1 MAITGLPVRQA
12 ASTSESEDA
21 HGSPAYQSIH
31 SDARRCQHHRLRH
44 RQGRRIAENFSTF
57 LQLLTTQ
64 LKNQNPMD
72 PLDTNQFT
80 QQLVQFAQV
89 EQQMKQNDQLS
100 QIIAIEKS
108 AQSTVALS
116 YVGHTVV
123 VEGQTT
129 QLSLP
134 GAATWT
140 MNVAKPATATVTVK
154 DSTGQTCYTGTFAVQ
169 PGQQNFTWDGKG
181 NDGKQWPAG
190 SYTLTASAKD
200 ASGETS
206 AISTEVIAIVDSVDL
221 TKDPP
226 LLSINGKDYTVDQI
240 KRVLRPIVTAP
251 HRRPRQ

>member
-1 MAITGLPVRQA
+1 MALLPITPSTTTPGAASITGSA
-12 ASTSESEDA
+12 TDKAS
-21 HGSPAYQSIH
+21 
-31 SDARRCQHHRLRH
+31 
-44 RQGRRIAENFSTF
+44 IAENFSTF

-100 QIIAIEKS
+100 QILAFEKS

-134 GAATWT
+134 GVATWT
-140 MNVAKPATATVTVK
+140 MSVSKPATATVTVK
-154 DSTGQTCYTGTFAVQ
+154 DSTGQTCYTGSFSVQ

-190 SYTLTASAKD
+190 SYTLTATAKD

-206 AISTEVIAIVDSVDL
+206 AISTEIIAMVDSVDL

-226 LLSINGKDYTVDQI
+226 ILSINGKDYTVDQI

-251 HRRPRQ
+251 PPPTENNEAQNNAFSQLLSALPLGL

>member
-1 MAITGLPVRQA
+1 MALLPVTPSNTTPSAASITGSATDRA
-12 ASTSESEDA
+12 T
-21 HGSPAYQSIH
+21 
-31 SDARRCQHHRLRH
+31 
-44 RQGRRIAENFSTF
+44 IAENFSTF

-108 AQSTVALS
+108 AQATVALS
-116 YVGHTVV
+116 YVGHMVV

-129 QLSLP
+129 QLSVP
-134 GAATWT
+134 GVATWT
-140 MNVAKPATATVTVK
+140 MNVTKPATATVTVK

-181 NDGKQWPAG
+181 NDGKQWPSG

-206 AISTEVIAIVDSVDL
+206 AISTEVIAVVDSVDL

-226 LLSINGKDYTVDQI
+226 VLSINGKDYTTDQI
-240 KRVLRPIVTAP
+240 KRVLRPVIAAP
-251 HRRPRQ
+251 PPTETNNPENNAFSRLLSALPLGL

>member
-1 MAITGLPVRQA
+1 MATVPPITTGTGTSAVSGALDNVEI
-12 ASTSESEDA
+12 AS
-21 HGSPAYQSIH
+21 
-31 SDARRCQHHRLRH
+31 
-44 RQGRRIAENFSTF
+44 NFTTF

-100 QIIAIEKS
+100 QIIGIEKS

-116 YVGHTVV
+116 YVGQTVV

-140 MNVAKPATATVTVK
+140 MN
-154 DSTGQTCYTGTFAVQ
+154 
-169 PGQQNFTWDGKG
+169 
-181 NDGKQWPAG
+181 
-190 SYTLTASAKD
+190 
-200 ASGETS
+200 
-206 AISTEVIAIVDSVDL
+206 
-221 TKDPP
+221 
-226 LLSINGKDYTVDQI
+226 
-240 KRVLRPIVTAP
+240 
-251 HRRPRQ
+251 

>member
-1 MAITGLPVRQA
+1 MALLPINPSTPTPSAAGITGSA
-12 ASTSESEDA
+12 TDKAS
-21 HGSPAYQSIH
+21 
-31 SDARRCQHHRLRH
+31 
-44 RQGRRIAENFSTF
+44 IAENFSTF

-64 LKNQNPMD
+64 LKNQNPME

-80 QQLVQFAQV
+80 SQLVQFAQV

-100 QIIAIEKS
+100 QIIAIEKN
-108 AQSTVALS
+108 AQATVALS

-134 GAATWT
+134 GAAMWT

-154 DSTGQTCYTGTFAVQ
+154 DATGQTCYTGSFAVT

-190 SYTLTASAKD
+190 SYTLTATAKD
-200 ASGETS
+200 ASGESS
-206 AISTEVIAIVDSVDL
+206 AISTEVIAMVDSVDL

-251 HRRPRQ
+251 PPPTEESAQNNAFSQLLSALPLGL

>member
-1 MAITGLPVRQA
+1 MALLPITPTTTPGA
-12 ASTSESEDA
+12 ASFT
-21 HGSPAYQSIH
+21 GSAT
-31 SDARRCQHHRLRH
+31 DRAT
-44 RQGRRIAENFSTF
+44 IAENFSTF

-100 QIIAIEKS
+100 QIIAMEKS
-108 AQSTVALS
+108 AQSMVALS

-140 MNVAKPATATVTVK
+140 MSVSKPATATVTVK
-154 DSTGQTCYTGTFAVQ
+154 DATGQTCYTGSFAVH

-190 SYTLTASAKD
+190 SYTLTATAKD
-200 ASGETS
+200 AAGETS

-251 HRRPRQ
+251 PPPTESAQNNAFSQLLSALPLGL

>member
-1 MAITGLPVRQA
+1 MALLPISPTTTTPAAASITGSGTDK
-12 ASTSESEDA
+12 AS
-21 HGSPAYQSIH
+21 
-31 SDARRCQHHRLRH
+31 
-44 RQGRRIAENFSTF
+44 IAENFSTF

-64 LKNQNPMD
+64 LKNQNPME

-80 QQLVQFAQV
+80 SQLVQFAQV

-100 QIIAIEKS
+100 QIIAIEKN

-134 GAATWT
+134 GVATWT
-140 MNVAKPATATVTVK
+140 MSVAKPATATVTVK
-154 DSTGQTCYTGTFAVQ
+154 DSTGQTCYTGSFAVT

-240 KRVLRPIVTAP
+240 KRVLRPIVTVPPPTEESAQNNAFSQLLSALP
-251 HRRPRQ
+251 LGL

>member
-1 MAITGLPVRQA
+1 MALLPINPSNTPPAAGFTGSGTDK
-12 ASTSESEDA
+12 AS
-21 HGSPAYQSIH
+21 
-31 SDARRCQHHRLRH
+31 
-44 RQGRRIAENFSTF
+44 IAENFSTF

-80 QQLVQFAQV
+80 SQLVQFAQV

-100 QIIAIEKS
+100 QIIAIEKN
-108 AQSTVALS
+108 AQTTVALS

-123 VEGQTT
+123 VEGNTS
-129 QLSLP
+129 QLTVP
-134 GAATWT
+134 GVAGWT
-140 MNVAKPATATVTVK
+140 MNITKPATATVTVK
-154 DSTGQTCYTGTFAVQ
+154 DATGQTCYTGTFSVT

-190 SYTLTASAKD
+190 SYTLTATAKD

-206 AISTEVIAIVDSVDL
+206 AISTEVIAVVDSVDL

-251 HRRPRQ
+251 PPTEENAQNNAFSRLLSALPLGL

>member
-1 MAITGLPVRQA
+1 MALLPISPSTTPSAASITGSGTDKA
-12 ASTSESEDA
+12 T
-21 HGSPAYQSIH
+21 
-31 SDARRCQHHRLRH
+31 
-44 RQGRRIAENFSTF
+44 IAENFSTF

-80 QQLVQFAQV
+80 SQLVQFAQV

-100 QIIAIEKS
+100 QIIAIEKN
-108 AQSTVALS
+108 AQTTVALS

-123 VEGQTT
+123 VEGNTS
-129 QLSLP
+129 QLTVP
-134 GAATWT
+134 GVAGWT
-140 MNVAKPATATVTVK
+140 MNITKPATATVTVK
-154 DSTGQTCYTGTFAVQ
+154 DATGQTCYTGTFSVT

-190 SYTLTASAKD
+190 NYTLTATAKD

-206 AISTEVIAIVDSVDL
+206 AISTEIIAVVDSVDL

-226 LLSINGKDYTVDQI
+226 ILSINGKDYTVDQI

-251 HRRPRQ
+251 PPTEESAQNNVFSQLLSALPLGL

>member
-1 MAITGLPVRQA
+1 M
-12 ASTSESEDA
+12 
-21 HGSPAYQSIH
+21 
-31 SDARRCQHHRLRH
+31 
-44 RQGRRIAENFSTF
+44 
-57 LQLLTTQ
+57 LTTQ

-80 QQLVQFAQV
+80 SQLVQFAQV

-108 AQSTVALS
+108 AQATVALS

-134 GAATWT
+134 GVATWT
-140 MNVAKPATATVTVK
+140 MNVTKPATATVTVK
-154 DSTGQTCYTGTFAVQ
+154 DSTGQTCYTGSFAVT

-240 KRVLRPIVTAP
+240 KRVLRPIVTRC
-251 HRRPRQ
+251 HRRPKKVPQTTRFLSSCPPCLSGSSLIRNQNVSEQPSL

>member
-1 MAITGLPVRQA
+1 MALLPISPTTTTPGAANITGSGTDRA
-12 ASTSESEDA
+12 T
-21 HGSPAYQSIH
+21 
-31 SDARRCQHHRLRH
+31 
-44 RQGRRIAENFSTF
+44 IAENFSTF

-64 LKNQNPMD
+64 LKNQNPLE

-100 QIIAIEKS
+100 QIIGIEKS

-134 GAATWT
+134 GVATWT
-140 MNVAKPATATVTVK
+140 MGVTKPATATVTVK
-154 DSTGQTCYTGTFAVQ
+154 DSTGQTCYTGTFSVQ
-169 PGQQNFTWDGKG
+169 PGQQNCTWDGKG

-190 SYTLTASAKD
+190 SYTLSATAKD

-206 AISTEVIAIVDSVDL
+206 AISTEVIAVVDSVDL

-251 HRRPRQ
+251 PPPDDNNPENNVFSQLLSALPLGL

>member
-1 MAITGLPVRQA
+1 MALLPITPSPTTPGAASITGSATDR
-12 ASTSESEDA
+12 AS
-21 HGSPAYQSIH
+21 
-31 SDARRCQHHRLRH
+31 
-44 RQGRRIAENFSTF
+44 IAENFNTF

-64 LKNQNPMD
+64 LKNQNPLD

-108 AQSTVALS
+108 AQAAVALS

-129 QLSLP
+129 HLTQP

-140 MNVAKPATATVTVK
+140 MNVTKPATATVTVK

-190 SYTLTASAKD
+190 SYTLTATAKD
-200 ASGETS
+200 ASGETA
-206 AISTEVIAIVDSVDL
+206 AISTEVIAVVDSVDL

-251 HRRPRQ
+251 PPAEQNNPETNAFSRLLSALPLGL

>member
-1 MAITGLPVRQA
+1 MALLPINPTTTTPAAGFTGSA
-12 ASTSESEDA
+12 TDKAS
-21 HGSPAYQSIH
+21 
-31 SDARRCQHHRLRH
+31 
-44 RQGRRIAENFSTF
+44 IAENFSTF

-80 QQLVQFAQV
+80 SQLVQFAQV

-108 AQSTVALS
+108 AQTTVALS

-123 VEGQTT
+123 VDGKTS
-129 QLSLP
+129 QLTVP
-134 GAATWT
+134 GVAGWT
-140 MNVAKPATATVTVK
+140 MNVTKPATATVTVR
-154 DSTGQTCYTGTFAVQ
+154 DATGQTCYTGTFSVT

-190 SYTLTASAKD
+190 NYTLTATAKD

-206 AISTEVIAIVDSVDL
+206 SIPTEIIAIVDSVDL

-226 LLSINGKDYTVDQI
+226 ILSINGKDYTVDQI
-240 KRVLRPIVTAP
+240 KRVLRPIVAAP
-251 HRRPRQ
+251 PPPTENAQTNAFSQLLSALPLGL

>member
-1 MAITGLPVRQA
+1 MALLPITP
-12 ASTSESEDA
+12 STTTPGTDRST
-21 HGSPAYQSIH
+21 
-31 SDARRCQHHRLRH
+31 
-44 RQGRRIAENFSTF
+44 IAENFSTF

-129 QLSLP
+129 QLTLP
-134 GAATWT
+134 GVATWT
-140 MNVAKPATATVTVK
+140 MNVTKPATATVTVK
-154 DSTGQTCYTGTFAVQ
+154 DSTGQTCYTGTFSVQ

-181 NDGKQWPAG
+181 NDGKQWPSG

-200 ASGETS
+200 ASGES
-206 AISTEVIAIVDSVDL
+206 
-221 TKDPP
+221 
-226 LLSINGKDYTVDQI
+226 
-240 KRVLRPIVTAP
+240 
-251 HRRPRQ
+251 

>member
-1 MAITGLPVRQA
+1 MALLPITPSTTTPSAASITGA
-12 ASTSESEDA
+12 GTDKTT
-21 HGSPAYQSIH
+21 
-31 SDARRCQHHRLRH
+31 
-44 RQGRRIAENFSTF
+44 IAENFSTF

-108 AQSTVALS
+108 AQATVALS
-116 YVGHTVV
+116 YVGHMVV

-129 QLSLP
+129 QLAVP

-140 MNVAKPATATVTVK
+140 MNVTKPATATITVK
-154 DSTGQTCYTGTFAVQ
+154 DATGQTCYTGSFSVQ
-169 PGQQNFTWDGKG
+169 PGQQNFSWDGKG

-190 SYTLTASAKD
+190 SYTLTATAKD

-206 AISTEVIAIVDSVDL
+206 AISTEVIAMVDSVDL

-226 LLSINGKDYTVDQI
+226 VLSINGKDYTADQI
-240 KRVLRPIVTAP
+240 KRVLRPVVTAP
-251 HRRPRQ
+251 PPTDTNNPENSAFSRLLSALPLGL

>member
-1 MAITGLPVRQA
+1 MALLPINPSTTTPSAASITGSGTDKA
-12 ASTSESEDA
+12 T
-21 HGSPAYQSIH
+21 
-31 SDARRCQHHRLRH
+31 
-44 RQGRRIAENFSTF
+44 IAENFSTF

-80 QQLVQFAQV
+80 SQLVQFAQV

-100 QIIAIEKS
+100 QIIAIEKN
-108 AQSTVALS
+108 AQTTVALS

-123 VEGQTT
+123 VEGQTS
-129 QLSLP
+129 QLTVP
-134 GAATWT
+134 GVAGWT
-140 MNVAKPATATVTVK
+140 MNITKPATATVTVK
-154 DSTGQTCYTGTFAVQ
+154 DATGQTCYTGTFSVT

-190 SYTLTASAKD
+190 NYTLTATAKD

-206 AISTEVIAIVDSVDL
+206 AISTEIIAVVDSVDL

-226 LLSINGKDYTVDQI
+226 ILSINGKDYTVDQI

-251 HRRPRQ
+251 PPEENAQNNAFSQLLSALPLGL

>member
-1 MAITGLPVRQA
+1 MALLPITPPTNTPGA
-12 ASTSESEDA
+12 ASFT
-21 HGSPAYQSIH
+21 GSAT
-31 SDARRCQHHRLRH
+31 DRAT
-44 RQGRRIAENFSTF
+44 IAENFSTF

-100 QIIAIEKS
+100 QILAMEKS
-108 AQSTVALS
+108 AQSMVALS

-140 MNVAKPATATVTVK
+140 MNVTKPATATVTVK
-154 DSTGQTCYTGTFAVQ
+154 DATGQTCYTGTFSVQ
-169 PGQQNFTWDGKG
+169 AGQQNFSWDGKG

-190 SYTLTASAKD
+190 NYTLTATAKD
-200 ASGETS
+200 ASGETA
-206 AISTEVIAIVDSVDL
+206 AISTEVIAVVDSVDL

-226 LLSINGKDYTVDQI
+226 ILSINGKDYTVDQI

-251 HRRPRQ
+251 PPQTNGNQPQNNAFSQLLSALPLGL